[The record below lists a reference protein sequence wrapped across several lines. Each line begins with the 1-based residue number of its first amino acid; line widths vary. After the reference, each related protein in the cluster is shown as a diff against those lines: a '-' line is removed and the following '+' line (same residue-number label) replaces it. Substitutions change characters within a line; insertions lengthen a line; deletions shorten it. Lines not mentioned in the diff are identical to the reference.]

1 MNNDKFLKSKIYF
14 VSAGPGDP
22 ELLTVKAAKILKKS
36 DAVFYAGSLINPLM
50 LKIIKK
56 GAELIDLKS
65 LNFEEIK
72 TKVENILT
80 INERNSGGA
89 GSVPVKGGKVEKYGR
104 AVKDGKVGK
113 RGITVISI
121 LHAGDSSIYSAI
133 NEQMAYLEEMGAE
146 YEIIPGV
153 TAAFAASAANK
164 SILTLPDVSQTV
176 IFCRGEGRTGR
187 MPEGQDIK
195 SLAKH
200 GATMAIYLSFGLI
213 KSVSEDLLES
223 YSEDTPCLIAK
234 DVSLKSQFL
243 INCKLKDV
251 VKKAEEFS
259 IKNMAVL
266 IVGEAL
272 NGKYFKNN
280 KSKLYDKNFYH
291 GYRDSSAGL

>member
-1 MNNDKFLKSKIYF
+1 MNNKFLKSKIYF

-50 LKIIKK
+50 LEIIKK
-56 GAELIDLKS
+56 GAELIDIKS

-72 TKVENILT
+72 TKVENILSL
-80 INERNSGGA
+80 NENKNGRE
-89 GSVPVKGGKVEKYGR
+89 GSIS
-104 AVKDGKVGK
+104 VKDGKDGRYDRDGKDIK
-113 RGITVISI
+113 RGVKVISI
-121 LHAGDSSIYSAI
+121 LHAGDSSVYSAI
-133 NEQMAYLEEMGAE
+133 NEQMAYLEEMGVE

-176 IFCRGEGRTGR
+176 IFCRGEGRTGK

-213 KSVSEDLLES
+213 KSVTEDLLES
-223 YSEDTPCLIAK
+223 YNEDTPCLIAK

-243 INCKLKDV
+243 INCKLEDV

>member
-1 MNNDKFLKSKIYF
+1 MNNNTKIYF

-56 GAELIDLKS
+56 GAELIDIKS

-72 TKVENILT
+72 TKVENILSLSESD
-80 INERNSGGA
+80 NGNG
-89 GSVPVKGGKVEKYGR
+89 GSVSAKY
-104 AVKDGKVGK
+104 GK
-113 RGITVISI
+113 RGIKVISI

-213 KSVSEDLLES
+213 KSVTGDLLEY
-223 YSEDTPCLIAK
+223 YSENTPCLIAK

>member
-1 MNNDKFLKSKIYF
+1 MNNKFLKSKIYF

-56 GAELIDLKS
+56 GAELIDIKS

-72 TKVENILT
+72 TKVENILSL
-80 INERNSGGA
+80 NENKNGRE
-89 GSVPVKGGKVEKYGR
+89 GSIS
-104 AVKDGKVGK
+104 VKDGKDGRYDRDGKDIK
-113 RGITVISI
+113 RGVKVISI
-121 LHAGDSSIYSAI
+121 LHAGDSSVYSAI
-133 NEQMAYLEEMGAE
+133 NEQMAYLEEMGVE

-176 IFCRGEGRTGR
+176 IFCRGEGRTGK

-213 KSVSEDLLES
+213 KSVTEDLLES
-223 YSEDTPCLIAK
+223 YNEDTPCLIAK

-291 GYRDSSAGL
+291 RYRDYSAGL

>member
-1 MNNDKFLKSKIYF
+1 MNNKFLKSKIYF

-56 GAELIDLKS
+56 GAELIDIKS

-72 TKVENILT
+72 TKVENILSL
-80 INERNSGGA
+80 NENKNGRE
-89 GSVPVKGGKVEKYGR
+89 GSIS
-104 AVKDGKVGK
+104 VKDGKDGRYDRDGKDIK
-113 RGITVISI
+113 RGVKVISI

-133 NEQMAYLEEMGAE
+133 NEQMAYLEEMGVE
-146 YEIIPGV
+146 YEIVPGV

-164 SILTLPDVSQTV
+164 SILTMPDVSQTV
-176 IFCRGEGRTGR
+176 IFCRGEGRTGK

-213 KSVSEDLLES
+213 KSVTEDLLES
-223 YSEDTPCLIAK
+223 YNEDTPCLIAK

-243 INCKLKDV
+243 INCKLEDV

>member
-1 MNNDKFLKSKIYF
+1 MNNYKFLKSKIYF

-56 GAELIDLKS
+56 GAELIDIKS

-72 TKVENILT
+72 TKVENILSL
-80 INERNSGGA
+80 NESNNGCA
-89 GSVPVKGGKVEKYGR
+89 GSMSAKDASKDVK
-104 AVKDGKVGK
+104 
-113 RGITVISI
+113 VISI

-133 NEQMAYLEEMGAE
+133 NEQMAYLEKMGAE

>member
-1 MNNDKFLKSKIYF
+1 MNNKFLKSKIYF

-56 GAELIDLKS
+56 GAELIDIKS

-72 TKVENILT
+72 TKVENILSL
-80 INERNSGGA
+80 NENKNGRE
-89 GSVPVKGGKVEKYGR
+89 GSIS
-104 AVKDGKVGK
+104 VKDGKDGRYDRDGKDIK
-113 RGITVISI
+113 RGVKVISI
-121 LHAGDSSIYSAI
+121 LHAGDSSVYSAI
-133 NEQMAYLEEMGAE
+133 NEQMAYLEEMGVE

-176 IFCRGEGRTGR
+176 IFCRGEGRTGK

-213 KSVSEDLLES
+213 KSVTEDLLES
-223 YSEDTPCLIAK
+223 YNEDTPCLIAK

>member
-1 MNNDKFLKSKIYF
+1 MNNNKFLKSKIYF

-56 GAELIDLKS
+56 GAELIDIKS

-72 TKVENILT
+72 TKVENILSLSESD
-80 INERNSGGA
+80 NGNG
-89 GSVPVKGGKVEKYGR
+89 GSVSAKY
-104 AVKDGKVGK
+104 GK
-113 RGITVISI
+113 RGIKVISI

-200 GATMAIYLSFGLI
+200 RATMAIYLSFGLI
-213 KSVSEDLLES
+213 KSVTGDLLE
-223 YSEDTPCLIAK
+223 YYNENTPCLIAK

-243 INCKLKDV
+243 INCRLKDV

>member
-1 MNNDKFLKSKIYF
+1 MNNSKFLKSKIYF

-22 ELLTVKAAKILKKS
+22 ELLTVKAAKTLKKS

-56 GAELIDLKS
+56 GAELIDIKS

-72 TKVENILT
+72 TKVENILSL
-80 INERNSGGA
+80 NENKNGRE
-89 GSVPVKGGKVEKYGR
+89 GSIS
-104 AVKDGKVGK
+104 VKDGKDGRYDRDGKDIK
-113 RGITVISI
+113 RGVKVISI
-121 LHAGDSSIYSAI
+121 LHAGDSSVYSAI
-133 NEQMAYLEEMGAE
+133 NEQMAYLEEMGVE

-176 IFCRGEGRTGR
+176 IFCRGEGRTGK

-213 KSVSEDLLES
+213 KSVTEDLLES
-223 YSEDTPCLIAK
+223 YNEDTPCLIAK

>member
-1 MNNDKFLKSKIYF
+1 MNNSKFLKSKIYF

-22 ELLTVKAAKILKKS
+22 ELLTVKAAKTLKKS

-56 GAELIDLKS
+56 GAELIDIKS

-72 TKVENILT
+72 TKVENILSLKE
-80 INERNSGGA
+80 NNNYRGGLISA
-89 GSVPVKGGKVEKYGR
+89 
-104 AVKDGKVGK
+104 KDGKDGRDGKNRK
-113 RGITVISI
+113 RGMTVISI

-133 NEQMAYLEEMGAE
+133 NEQMAYLEEMGVE
-146 YEIIPGV
+146 YEIVPGV

-213 KSVSEDLLES
+213 KSVTEDLLES
-223 YSEDTPCLIAK
+223 YNEDTPCLIAK

-291 GYRDSSAGL
+291 GYRDSSAGI

>member
-1 MNNDKFLKSKIYF
+1 MNNKFLKSKIYF

-56 GAELIDLKS
+56 GAELIDIKS
-65 LNFEEIK
+65 FNFEEIK
-72 TKVENILT
+72 TKVENILSL
-80 INERNSGGA
+80 NENNNGSGVSISA
-89 GSVPVKGGKVEKYGR
+89 
-104 AVKDGKVGK
+104 KDGKNVRNCRDEKDKK
-113 RGITVISI
+113 RGMKVISI

-133 NEQMAYLEEMGAE
+133 NEQMAYLEKMGAE

>member
-1 MNNDKFLKSKIYF
+1 MNNKFLKSKIYF

-56 GAELIDLKS
+56 GAELIDIKS

-72 TKVENILT
+72 TKVENILSL
-80 INERNSGGA
+80 NENKNGRE
-89 GSVPVKGGKVEKYGR
+89 GSIS
-104 AVKDGKVGK
+104 VKDGKDGRYDRDGKDIK
-113 RGITVISI
+113 RGVKVISI
-121 LHAGDSSIYSAI
+121 LHAGDSSVYSAI
-133 NEQMAYLEEMGAE
+133 NEQMAYPEEMGVE

-176 IFCRGEGRTGR
+176 IFCRGEGRTGK

-213 KSVSEDLLES
+213 KSVTEDLLES
-223 YSEDTPCLIAK
+223 YNEDTPCLIAK

>member
-1 MNNDKFLKSKIYF
+1 MNNKFLKSKIYF

-56 GAELIDLKS
+56 GAELIDIKS

-72 TKVENILT
+72 TKVENILSL
-80 INERNSGGA
+80 NENKNGRE
-89 GSVPVKGGKVEKYGR
+89 GSIS
-104 AVKDGKVGK
+104 VKDGKDGRYDRDGKDIK
-113 RGITVISI
+113 RGVKVISI
-121 LHAGDSSIYSAI
+121 LHAGDSSVYSAI
-133 NEQMAYLEEMGAE
+133 NEQMAYLEEMGVE

-176 IFCRGEGRTGR
+176 IFCRGEGRTGK

-213 KSVSEDLLES
+213 KSVTEDLLES
-223 YSEDTPCLIAK
+223 YNEDTPCLIAK

-251 VKKAEEFS
+251 IKKAEEFS

-272 NGKYFKNN
+272 KGKYFKENR
-280 KSKLYDKNFYH
+280 SKLYDKSFSH
-291 GYRDSSAGL
+291 GFRKNKDD

>member
-1 MNNDKFLKSKIYF
+1 MNNYKFLKSKIYF

-56 GAELIDLKS
+56 GAELIDIKS

-72 TKVENILT
+72 TKVENILSL
-80 INERNSGGA
+80 NESNNGCA
-89 GSVPVKGGKVEKYGR
+89 GSMSAKDASKDVK
-104 AVKDGKVGK
+104 
-113 RGITVISI
+113 VISI

-133 NEQMAYLEEMGAE
+133 NEQMAYLEKMGAE

-243 INCKLKDV
+243 INCKLKDI

>member
-1 MNNDKFLKSKIYF
+1 MNNKFLKSKIYF

-56 GAELIDLKS
+56 GAELIDIKS

-72 TKVENILT
+72 TKVENILSL
-80 INERNSGGA
+80 NENKNGRE
-89 GSVPVKGGKVEKYGR
+89 GSIS
-104 AVKDGKVGK
+104 VKDGKDGRYDRDGKDIK
-113 RGITVISI
+113 RGVKVISI
-121 LHAGDSSIYSAI
+121 LHAGDSSVYSAI
-133 NEQMAYLEEMGAE
+133 NEQMAYLEEMGVE

-176 IFCRGEGRTGR
+176 IFCRGEGRTGK

-213 KSVSEDLLES
+213 KSVTEDLLES
-223 YSEDTPCLIAK
+223 YNEDTPCLIAK

-251 VKKAEEFS
+251 IKKAEEFS

>member
-1 MNNDKFLKSKIYF
+1 MNNKFLKSKIYF

-56 GAELIDLKS
+56 GAELIDIKS

-72 TKVENILT
+72 TKVENILSL
-80 INERNSGGA
+80 NENKNGRE
-89 GSVPVKGGKVEKYGR
+89 GSIS
-104 AVKDGKVGK
+104 VKDGKDGRYDRDGKDIK
-113 RGITVISI
+113 RGVKVISI

-133 NEQMAYLEEMGAE
+133 NEQMAYLEEMGVE

-176 IFCRGEGRTGR
+176 IFCRGEGRTGK

-213 KSVSEDLLES
+213 KSVTEDLLES
-223 YSEDTPCLIAK
+223 YNEDTPCLIAK

-251 VKKAEEFS
+251 IKKAEEFS

>member
-1 MNNDKFLKSKIYF
+1 MNNNTKIYF

-56 GAELIDLKS
+56 GAELIDIKS

-72 TKVENILT
+72 NKVENILSLSE
-80 INERNSGGA
+80 NENGNGNGNGNA
-89 GSVPVKGGKVEKYGR
+89 GSGSATG
-104 AVKDGKVGK
+104 GK
-113 RGITVISI
+113 RGIKVISI

-133 NEQMAYLEEMGAE
+133 NEQMAYLDEMGAE

-213 KSVSEDLLES
+213 KSVTVDLLE
-223 YSEDTPCLIAK
+223 YYNEDTPCLIAK

-291 GYRDSSAGL
+291 GYRDSSAGI

>member
-1 MNNDKFLKSKIYF
+1 MNNKFLKSKIYF

-56 GAELIDLKS
+56 GAELIDIKS

-72 TKVENILT
+72 TKVENILSL
-80 INERNSGGA
+80 NENKNGRE
-89 GSVPVKGGKVEKYGR
+89 GSIW
-104 AVKDGKVGK
+104 VKDGKDGRYDRDGKDIK
-113 RGITVISI
+113 RGVKVISI
-121 LHAGDSSIYSAI
+121 LHAGDSSVYSAI
-133 NEQMAYLEEMGAE
+133 NEQMAYLEEMGVE

-176 IFCRGEGRTGR
+176 IFCRGEGRTGK

-213 KSVSEDLLES
+213 KSVTEDLLES
-223 YSEDTPCLIAK
+223 YNEDTPCLIAK

>member
-1 MNNDKFLKSKIYF
+1 MNNKFLKSKIYF

-56 GAELIDLKS
+56 GAELIDIKS

-72 TKVENILT
+72 TKVENILSL
-80 INERNSGGA
+80 NENKNGRE
-89 GSVPVKGGKVEKYGR
+89 GSIS
-104 AVKDGKVGK
+104 VKDGKDGRYDRDGKDIK
-113 RGITVISI
+113 RGVKVISI
-121 LHAGDSSIYSAI
+121 LHAGDSSVYSAI
-133 NEQMAYLEEMGAE
+133 NEQMAYLEEMGVE

-176 IFCRGEGRTGR
+176 IFCRGEGRTGK

-213 KSVSEDLLES
+213 KSVTEDLLES
-223 YSEDTPCLIAK
+223 YNEDTPCLIAK

-251 VKKAEEFS
+251 VKKAEESS

>member
-1 MNNDKFLKSKIYF
+1 MNNKFLKSKIYF

-56 GAELIDLKS
+56 GAELVDLKS

-72 TKVENILT
+72 TKVENILSL
-80 INERNSGGA
+80 NENNNGSGVSISA
-89 GSVPVKGGKVEKYGR
+89 
-104 AVKDGKVGK
+104 KDGKDDRYNRDGKDRK
-113 RGITVISI
+113 RGVKVISI

-133 NEQMAYLEEMGAE
+133 NEQMAYLEEMGVE

-176 IFCRGEGRTGR
+176 IFCRGEGRTGK

-213 KSVSEDLLES
+213 KSVTEDLLE
-223 YSEDTPCLIAK
+223 YYNEDTPCLIAK

>member
-1 MNNDKFLKSKIYF
+1 MNNSKFLKSKIYF

-22 ELLTVKAAKILKKS
+22 ELLTVKAAKTLKKS

-56 GAELIDLKS
+56 GAELIDIKS

-72 TKVENILT
+72 TKVENILSLKE
-80 INERNSGGA
+80 NNNYRGGLISA
-89 GSVPVKGGKVEKYGR
+89 
-104 AVKDGKVGK
+104 KDGKDGRDGKNRK
-113 RGITVISI
+113 RGMTVISI

-133 NEQMAYLEEMGAE
+133 NEQMAYLEEMGVE
-146 YEIIPGV
+146 YEIVPGV

-213 KSVSEDLLES
+213 KSVTEDLLES
-223 YSEDTPCLIAK
+223 YNEDTPCLIAK

>member
-1 MNNDKFLKSKIYF
+1 MNNKFLKSKIYF

-56 GAELIDLKS
+56 GAELIDIKS

-72 TKVENILT
+72 TKVENILSL
-80 INERNSGGA
+80 NENKNGIE
-89 GSVPVKGGKVEKYGR
+89 GSIS
-104 AVKDGKVGK
+104 VKDGKDGRYDRDGKDIK
-113 RGITVISI
+113 RGVKVISI

-133 NEQMAYLEEMGAE
+133 NEQMAYLEEMGVE
-146 YEIIPGV
+146 YEIVPGV

-164 SILTLPDVSQTV
+164 SILTMPDVSQTV
-176 IFCRGEGRTGR
+176 IFCRGEGRTGK

-213 KSVSEDLLES
+213 KSVTEDLLES
-223 YSEDTPCLIAK
+223 YNEDTPCLIAK

-251 VKKAEEFS
+251 IKKAEEFS

>member
-1 MNNDKFLKSKIYF
+1 MNNKFLKSKIYF

-56 GAELIDLKS
+56 GAELIDIKS

-72 TKVENILT
+72 TKVENILSL
-80 INERNSGGA
+80 NESNNGCA
-89 GSVPVKGGKVEKYGR
+89 GSMSAKDASKDVK
-104 AVKDGKVGK
+104 
-113 RGITVISI
+113 VISI

-176 IFCRGEGRTGR
+176 IFCRGEGMTGR

-213 KSVSEDLLES
+213 KSVTEDLLES
-223 YSEDTPCLIAK
+223 YNEDTPCLIAK